1 MRSFTSGL
9 RAGATVALIGTVIA
23 GAAMPVA
30 AVAGDYGSRDANG
43 YYYDPCARAT
53 TQRGTG
59 GALTGAA
66 LGAAI
71 GSSVAARG
79 NRTEGAVL
87 GGVVG
92 ALAGASVGR
101 SSAAC
106 GSAQGQRQTGYYGR
120 EDNRYGYQAPYSH
133 PGSRGSAYGYN
144 NNGYG
149 YQGGYGQ
156 GYDQGYYQ
164 GGYSQPGYGNSYD
177 YGYDRSPVS
186 QSSGRDQC
194 TLAESPIY
202 LPDGRVQ
209 KRFVRVCLDANG
221 QYQVVE

>member
-1 MRSFTSGL
+1 MRSFASAL
-9 RAGATVALIGTVIA
+9 RGSAAVSLIAVLIA
-23 GAAMPVA
+23 GSSLPVS

-43 YYYDPCARAT
+43 YYYDPCARST

-106 GSAQGQRQTGYYGR
+106 SSDDHREAGYYDR
-120 EDNRYGYQAPYSH
+120 HDNHYGYQRPYGH
-133 PGSRGSAYGYN
+133 PGSRGDSYGY

-149 YQGGYGQ
+149 YNY

-164 GGYSQPGYGNSYD
+164 GGYSQPGYANAYD
-177 YGYDRSPVS
+177 YSYERSQVS
-186 QSSGRDQC
+186 RSSGRDQC